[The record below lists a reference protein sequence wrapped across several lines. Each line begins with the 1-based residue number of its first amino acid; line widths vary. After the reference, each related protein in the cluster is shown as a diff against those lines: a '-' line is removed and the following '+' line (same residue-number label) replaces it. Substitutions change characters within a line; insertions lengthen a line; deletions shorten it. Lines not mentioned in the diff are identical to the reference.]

1 MQLWLLVAH
10 GILAGVFAFVLLMA
24 PQYMIYQKIVPPAR
38 TILTMAS
45 IAAAFAL
52 LIVLVTR
59 RFGLRYLRSATLIP
73 VVGMLFFLL
82 HSNGWLLDANYSARP
97 LAREIEQRSPGT
109 PLLVTHFI
117 RRDMDYG
124 LCFYRKQPLRHYLP
138 QPSTPEKQFVITGIP
153 QQEHILVLRSDAV
166 SQLPDLLPNR
176 VYEPLLLNQWEGLA
190 VYKVAAAPVSPVAAL
205 NAPAQILTAPHT
217 RGLR

>member
-1 MQLWLLVAH
+1 MAA
-10 GILAGVFAFVLLMA
+10 GIFTFVLLLC
-24 PQYMIYQKIVPPAR
+24 PQYMVYQRVVPAPRSIV
-38 TILTMAS
+38 MAAL
-45 IAAAFAL
+45 AASAVVT
-52 LIVLVTR
+52 LITLSTKH
-59 RFGLRYLRSATLIP
+59 FGLRYVAITTLLP
-73 VVGMLFFLL
+73 VTALLFFLL

-97 LAREIEQRSPGT
+97 LAREIERRSPGT

-138 QPSTPEKQFVITGIP
+138 QPSTTEKQFVITGIP
-153 QQEHILVLRSDAV
+153 PEEHLLVLRADAV

-190 VYKVAAAPVSPVAAL
+190 VYKVSAAP
-205 NAPAQILTAPHT
+205 
-217 RGLR
+217 